1 MRQRR
6 SGSCAVEPSLSPTR
20 SHRGRPPAKV
30 EGLTLHRLAA
40 TGCRTA
46 MQTSP
51 TSCQWRASKA
61 HLRLPGMNLRHWME
75 WASVDSGRECV
86 SRGGHPLEQ
95 GGGTALPAGLG
106 RAKINKLIGEPLASR
121 SGELPG
127 HCRSFTHKVEL
138 ASARPRGQLQVEG
151 QSARRTELPL
161 GQDGVGDRQGD
172 VQDVRNA
179 VAMCVAFADGPRA
192 ATPVPAWAAHG
203 SHPMMA

>member
-95 GGGTALPAGLG
+95 GGVRLYSSHSTDAMLLVAKSSRHQFEWGPDLPAGLG

-127 HCRSFTHKVEL
+127 HCRSFTHQSSWPALDHV
-138 ASARPRGQLQVEG
+138 ASSR
-151 QSARRTELPL
+151 
-161 GQDGVGDRQGD
+161 
-172 VQDVRNA
+172 
-179 VAMCVAFADGPRA
+179 
-192 ATPVPAWAAHG
+192 
-203 SHPMMA
+203 